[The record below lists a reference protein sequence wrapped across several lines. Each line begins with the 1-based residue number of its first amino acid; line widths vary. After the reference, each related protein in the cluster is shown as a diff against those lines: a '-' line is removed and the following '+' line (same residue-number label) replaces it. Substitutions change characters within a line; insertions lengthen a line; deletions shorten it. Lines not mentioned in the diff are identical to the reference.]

1 MPASDAVDI
10 NPLIHVADLN
20 FIRHSVPASNIIQ
33 PTIITKTKW
42 LMMFKKIMPVYSE
55 TVVSYDRKT

>member
-10 NPLIHVADLN
+10 NPLIHVAHLN
-20 FIRHSVPASNIIQ
+20 FIRHSVPTSNIIQ
-33 PTIITKTKW
+33 PTIITKTKR

-55 TVVSYDRKT
+55 AVVSYDRKT